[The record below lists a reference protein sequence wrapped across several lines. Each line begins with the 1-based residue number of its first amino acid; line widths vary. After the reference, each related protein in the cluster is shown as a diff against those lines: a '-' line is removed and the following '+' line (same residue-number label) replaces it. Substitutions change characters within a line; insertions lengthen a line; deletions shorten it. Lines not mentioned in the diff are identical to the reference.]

1 VPRDRA
7 LSTAKTSGRLRVL
20 FFVDGFT
27 DIRFVVGLSEVCD
40 LTMALPAHAYVE
52 STLKERVASSGA
64 RVKVHEIEGGRLTF
78 QSQSFAYLWSVAQ
91 NFDVIL
97 SQEMLRGSLNATIIG
112 ALRHVPVVTTLA
124 TSPVDYFKCRRERG
138 QIDAATSW
146 LGTSL
151 IRALMTINGRLATR
165 CLALGPYLC
174 DVSSR
179 ICARTEMGY
188 YYGVDTEL
196 YRPADDNARARLRRR
211 LGLPASRFLVV
222 LASRISHE
230 KDPETVLHAVARARD
245 RGLDAVLLNLGGGYE
260 QFLALAD
267 SLGIPDHESWVMG
280 RPAAHPMADL
290 PDYFRSADLVVQG
303 SLAEGFGLSP
313 LEALACETPVV
324 ATNVD
329 GMAAHLRPYARL
341 TPRRDVEAMA
351 EAILDI
357 ASNPSA
363 ARVDARRGRE
373 YVRQYWNRSRAFAE
387 LHRSLT
393 AAAGYE
399 LAMITG
405 AAA

>member
-1 VPRDRA
+1 
-7 LSTAKTSGRLRVL
+7 
-20 FFVDGFT
+20 
-27 DIRFVVGLSEVCD
+27 
-40 LTMALPAHAYVE
+40 MALPAYAYVE
-52 STLKERVASSGA
+52 STLKERVVSSGA

-78 QSQSFAYLWSVAQ
+78 QSRSFAYLWSVAQ

-124 TSPVDYFKCRRERG
+124 TSPVEYFKCRRERG
-138 QIDAATSW
+138 QIDVATSW
-146 LGTSL
+146 LGESL
-151 IRALMTINGRLATR
+151 IRALMTINGKLATR

-196 YRPADDNARARLRRR
+196 YRPADDDARARLRRR
-211 LGLPASRFLVV
+211 LSLPAGRFLIV

-245 RGLDAVLLNLGGGYE
+245 QGLDAVLLNLGGGYE

-267 SLGIPDHESWVMG
+267 SLGIPDHQTWVMG

-351 EAILDI
+351 QAILEI

-363 ARVDARRGRE
+363 ARVDARRGCE
-373 YVRQYWNRSRAFAE
+373 YVRGSWNRSRAFSE

-399 LAMITG
+399 LATIAG

>member
-1 VPRDRA
+1 
-7 LSTAKTSGRLRVL
+7 
-20 FFVDGFT
+20 
-27 DIRFVVGLSEVCD
+27 
-40 LTMALPAHAYVE
+40 MALLAHAYVE

-138 QIDAATSW
+138 QIDGATSW

-165 CLALGPYLC
+165 CLALGPYLWML
-174 DVSSR
+174 R
-179 ICARTEMGY
+179 RTCARTEMGY

-211 LGLPASRFLVV
+211 LGPACQSIPGGAGEPHQSREGSRNR
-222 LASRISHE
+222 ASCRRVKGIG
-230 KDPETVLHAVARARD
+230 AR
-245 RGLDAVLLNLGGGYE
+245 RGIADLGGGYE

-280 RPAAHPMADL
+280 RI
-290 PDYFRSADLVVQG
+290 
-303 SLAEGFGLSP
+303 
-313 LEALACETPVV
+313 
-324 ATNVD
+324 
-329 GMAAHLRPYARL
+329 LR
-341 TPRRDVEAMA
+341 T
-351 EAILDI
+351 
-357 ASNPSA
+357 
-363 ARVDARRGRE
+363 
-373 YVRQYWNRSRAFAE
+373 
-387 LHRSLT
+387 
-393 AAAGYE
+393 
-399 LAMITG
+399 
-405 AAA
+405 